1 MEVLQISIAM
11 MVFLALIYGEVQLLF
26 RTGH

>member
-11 MVFLALIYGEVQLLF
+11 VVFLALTYGEVQLLF